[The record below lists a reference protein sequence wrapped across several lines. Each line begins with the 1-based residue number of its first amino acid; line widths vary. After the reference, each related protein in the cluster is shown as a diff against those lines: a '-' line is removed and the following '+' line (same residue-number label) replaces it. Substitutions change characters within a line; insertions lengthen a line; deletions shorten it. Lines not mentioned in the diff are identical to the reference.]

1 MRTKQAARRYSLRA
15 GAFSLGRPGGFS
27 LLEMMIATA
36 MMATLMTSVVVVMR
50 SGFAVWNAQTADIDT
65 LENGYG
71 VLRHFVQQ
79 MRQADVIT
87 LISAANDTSG
97 DLTFTT
103 ATGVVRTW
111 SHNGAPEQIHFNN
124 GVHNH
129 LLAKNI
135 DTLTF
140 TGYEADGV
148 TQTTVVNDIQVV
160 KCAVQ
165 VTLPH
170 GSGTTRTLSCRAWIR
185 SW

>member
-1 MRTKQAARRYSLRA
+1 
-15 GAFSLGRPGGFS
+15 
-27 LLEMMIATA
+27 MMVATA

-50 SGFAVWNAQTADIDT
+50 SGFAAWNAQEADIDT

-71 VLRHFVQQ
+71 VLRQFVQQ
-79 MRQADVIT
+79 MRQADAVT
-87 LISAANDTSG
+87 VISAANDTTG

-103 ATGVVRTW
+103 GTGAIRTW
-111 SHNGAPEQIHFNN
+111 SHNGAPEQVYFNN
-124 GVHNH
+124 GTSNQ

-140 TGYEADGV
+140 IGYEADGV
-148 TQTTVVNDIQVV
+148 TQTTVVTDIQVV

-165 VTLPH
+165 VTLPQ
-170 GSGTTRTLSCRAWIR
+170 GAGVTRTLSCRAWIR